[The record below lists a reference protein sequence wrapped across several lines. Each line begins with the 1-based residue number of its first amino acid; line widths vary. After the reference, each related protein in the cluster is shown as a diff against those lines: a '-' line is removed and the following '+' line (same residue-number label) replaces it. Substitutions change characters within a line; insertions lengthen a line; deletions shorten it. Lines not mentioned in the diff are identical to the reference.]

1 MIQDG
6 DAEVRPSGTG
16 ASMQGDNAG
25 DDYIAVSFGTLEHL
39 TAELDD
45 ILERLN
51 GRLDD
56 LYRRLAPV
64 VASWQGEARDV
75 FLEELDKWDSSAR
88 DLQAAQKWLH
98 EVVTSGHHGYAAAHR
113 AVLRGWGGA

>member
-1 MIQDG
+1 
-6 DAEVRPSGTG
+6 
-16 ASMQGDNAG
+16 MQGNEGG

-39 TAELDD
+39 TTELDD
-45 ILERLN
+45 ILKQLN
-51 GRLDD
+51 GQLDG
-56 LYRRLAPV
+56 LYKRLAPV

-98 EVVTSGHHGYAAAHR
+98 EVVTRGHRGYAAAHS